1 MRERKF
7 AGNAYR
13 KKKQQH
19 FLTGMKRLS
28 LPAVHRPQE
37 LLQYRFMNPGEE
49 SQCPLLAQ
57 KSQ

>member
-1 MRERKF
+1 MRID
-7 AGNAYR
+7 

-37 LLQYRFMNPGEE
+37 LLQ
-49 SQCPLLAQ
+49 
-57 KSQ
+57 